1 MPHEKSSSSTQK
13 RRTSLDSRVYASA
26 VDALDVIRDTAARG
40 YASVGN
46 SRPTSLRV
54 GASNT
59 NTAVAKG
66 TVAVQSSH
74 TVVSSLEQS
83 GRSEDDHDTV
93 VELHEDEVKEN
104 NPATVTRGTLRIQ
117 HDHDDNSPR
126 DGDNHLLI
134 LGSSLPVLPLG
145 KCARL
150 YQIIKRNPR
159 RSFAALIFIIGI
171 LVMSV
176 YVDAIVEQRACFF
189 LKPPYKQ
196 YKIKATNEN
205 ACTNLLP
212 LSTYYTPLNTTLIN
226 RHPNTVYNVVLFGDS
241 MVDYACLSHNLTGR
255 IISFLPQYATNLRFF
270 NKGIP
275 DTSIAQQR
283 DRLESTIISIY
294 QEVRFLVVGEHSLNP
309 PPCCNIT
316 LMTRY

>member
-1 MPHEKSSSSTQK
+1 MPHQKSSSSSIQK
-13 RRTSLDSRVYASA
+13 QPSLETRVYASA
-26 VDALDVIRDTAARG
+26 ADALDVIRDTATRG

-74 TVVSSLEQS
+74 TVLSSLVQS
-83 GRSEDDHDTV
+83 SRSEDDHDTV
-93 VELHEDEVKEN
+93 VELHEDERKEN
-104 NPATVTRGTLRIQ
+104 HHETILTGGTFGIQ
-117 HDHDDNSPR
+117 NNHDDHSPR
-126 DGDNHLLI
+126 DDDNHILI
-134 LGSSLPVLPLG
+134 PGSSPPLG

-212 LSTYYTPLNTTLIN
+212 LSTYYTPLNSTLIN

-294 QEVRFLVVGEHSLNP
+294 QEVRFLVVGEHPLNP
-309 PPCCNIT
+309 PVVT
-316 LMTRY
+316 LPS